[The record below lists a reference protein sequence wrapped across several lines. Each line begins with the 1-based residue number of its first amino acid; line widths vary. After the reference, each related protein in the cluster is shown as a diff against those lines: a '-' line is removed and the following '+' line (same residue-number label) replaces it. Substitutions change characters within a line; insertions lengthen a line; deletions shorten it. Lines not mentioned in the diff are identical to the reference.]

1 MRILFTYLI
10 FTLLPAMVMAQVRTV
25 TGKVTSSEDGM
36 PLPGVSVV
44 VQGTNKGTATDA
56 EGQYNLELAPAE
68 NTLIFS
74 FVGYKTQEI
83 AVGER
88 TNVDV
93 VLATDE
99 QMLEEVV
106 VIGYGTVRKSDLTG
120 AVSSV
125 RGGDLTKIPAASPM
139 QALQG
144 KVAGV
149 QITTNTGAPGAGPI
163 VRVRGVG
170 TFNNAD
176 PIFVVDGVILSDIN
190 YLNAADIQSVE
201 VLKDASATAIYG
213 SRGANGVV
221 LITTKRGTPGK
232 EGMQVN
238 VSAEYSIQQ
247 MQKKIDLLNG
257 REFAII
263 ANELRPGSYNNVD
276 AVPNTDWQDQVF
288 QTAPIQNYQVSVT
301 GSTQKMEY
309 YLGLGYFNQDGII
322 PKSNYERVTLRFNN
336 TYRLGNAVRVGS
348 NLSFTPYKQQNTHIN
363 AAFNAYR
370 AQPTITPRQPD
381 GSFSPVPGVG
391 NPLADIEYT
400 NNFDNVIRSVSNV
413 FGEVDI
419 LKGLTLR
426 SSFGVDVEYK
436 KNRSF
441 SPQFF
446 VNAQQENSTSDLT
459 KLFEDRANWLWE
471 NTISYNKQLGKSRIS
486 AVAGYTMQEST
497 TEKMEVVGE
506 NILRD
511 DEDLWYINPDNING
525 GRVKNEV
532 LLDNYFSMMSY
543 LFRANYSFD
552 DRYLFTA
559 TFRRDGSS
567 KFISKNRYANFPS
580 LAIGWNVIN
589 EGFMQD
595 AGKLSNFKVRVSW
608 GIVGNE
614 KTKYDRQYSGVLNGV
629 GAVFGQNE
637 TLYPG
642 STYGE
647 SGNQNLRWE
656 QTNQIDAG
664 VELGFFDD
672 RLNIELDYFHK
683 TTEDILIDLPVPGYL
698 GNGVGKTITYNAA
711 EVLNRGFEYNVSW
724 ESEWNGFRYRIG
736 TVGTTIHNEVLN
748 VFGSK
753 DPNDKL
759 FNANSTTATSVG
771 RPIGSFYGY
780 VVDGIFQ
787 NAAELDA
794 YPHRSDAGVG
804 DLRFKDVN
812 PDNALTS
819 DDRTYIGS
827 PIPTFLYGLNLE
839 AGFKSFSLSFDFQG
853 QSGNKIYN
861 EKETV
866 RVEMYNFEQHVINRW
881 RGEGTSQTE
890 PKASIGGYNFLP
902 STRFVQD
909 GSYFRLRNVTLSYK
923 LPAALLT
930 KMKMNAA
937 SVYVRG
943 TNLFTITDFTG
954 YSPEVGFPLDR
965 NQSGVSSLNTG
976 IDAGTYPVSA
986 IYSLGLNLTF

>member
-1 MRILFTYLI
+1 MRKIFTYLI
-10 FTLLPAMVMAQVRTV
+10 FVLLPFGLMAQTRTV

-44 VQGTNKGTATDA
+44 VQGTTKGTATDA
-56 EGQYNLELAPAE
+56 EGQYSLELAPSE
-68 NTLIFS
+68 NTLVFS
-74 FVGYKTQEI
+74 FVGYKTQE
-83 AVGER
+83 ATVAAL
-88 TNVDV
+88 TTVDI
-93 VLATDE
+93 VLVPDE

-120 AVSSV
+120 SVSSV

-176 PIFVVDGVILSDIN
+176 PIYVVDGVILNDIN
-190 YLNAADIQSVE
+190 FLNAADIQSVE

-221 LITTKRGTPGK
+221 LITTKRGTIGK
-232 EGMQVN
+232 EGTTVN
-238 VSAEYSIQQ
+238 VSAEYSIQKLQ
-247 MQKKIDLLNG
+247 NKIDLLNG

-301 GSTQKMEY
+301 GASQKMEY
-309 YLGLGYFNQDGII
+309 YLGLGYFNQEGII

-336 TYRLGNAVRVGS
+336 TYLN
-348 NLSFTPYKQQNTHIN
+348 FTPYKQQNTHIN
-363 AAFNAYR
+363 AAFNSYR
-370 AQPTITPRQPD
+370 AQPTITPLQPD

-391 NPLADIEYT
+391 NPLADIAYT
-400 NNFDNVIRSVSNV
+400 NNFDNVLRSVSNV

-426 SSFGVDVEYK
+426 SSFGVDLEYK

-441 SPQFF
+441 TPQFF
-446 VNAQQENSTSDLT
+446 VNAQQENSISDLT
-459 KLFEDRANWLWE
+459 KLFEDRVNWLWE
-471 NTISYNKQLGKSRIS
+471 NTINYNKQLGKSRIS
-486 AVAGYTMQEST
+486 AVVGYTMQNST

-511 DEDLWYINPDNING
+511 GEDLWYINPDNING
-525 GRVKNEV
+525 GRIKNEV
-532 LLDNYFSMMSY
+532 NNDNFFSMVSY
-543 LFRANYSFD
+543 LARVNYTFD
-552 DRYLFTA
+552 ERYLFTA
-559 TFRRDGSS
+559 TYMRDGSS
-567 KFISKNRYANFPS
+567 KFIRKNRFADFPS
-580 LAIGWNVIN
+580 LALGWNVIN
-589 EGFMQD
+589 ESFMQD
-595 AGKLSNFKVRVSW
+595 ARLFSNLKVRASW

-614 KTKYDRQYSGVLNGV
+614 KITYERQYSGVNNGV
-629 GAVFGQNE
+629 GAVFGANE

-647 SGNQNLRWE
+647 SGNENLRWE
-656 QTNQIDAG
+656 ETHQIDAG
-664 VELGFFDD
+664 VEMGFFDD
-672 RLNIELDYFHK
+672 RLTAEIDYYHK
-683 TTEDILIDLPVPGYL
+683 TTKDILINLPVPGYL

-711 EVLNRGFEYNVSW
+711 EVLNRGLEYNLAWTSQW
-724 ESEWNGFRYRIG
+724 KDLRYRIG

-759 FNANSTTATSVG
+759 FNTNSTTATSVG

-787 NAAELDA
+787 NAAELAA

-804 DLRFKDVN
+804 DLRFVDVV
-812 PDNALTS
+812 DDDVLTS
-819 DDRTYIGS
+819 DDRTFIGS

-839 AGFKSFSLSFDFQG
+839 AGYKSFDLSVDFQG

-866 RVEMYNFEQHVINRW
+866 RVEMYNFEQHVANRW

-890 PKASIGGYNFLP
+890 PRATIGGYNFLP

-909 GSYFRLRNVTLSYK
+909 GSFFRLRSVTLSYK
-923 LPAALLT
+923 LPPAILT
-930 KMKMNAA
+930 KMRMTAA
-937 SVYVRG
+937 NVYVRG

-954 YSPEVGFPLDR
+954 YSPEVGYPLDR

-986 IYSLGLNLTF
+986 IYSMGLNLTF